1 LSYVGHLPTAI
12 KIVAAYMAGLVVI
25 YALNWIPPIN
35 RWLNNIESR
44 AAEWA
49 RICCGK
55 KRAAGK
61 CILILIV
68 DILLAFA
75 VERLIASCFYKGD
88 SFYWGR
94 YITAF
99 VVLFLVSLFIFYR
112 SMFAKRLEFTVFL
125 FIVSIGSIF
134 STTLPAST
142 GVSWDDEV
150 HYNNSLM
157 ISHFFDKTISKA
169 DDYIL
174 SVLPYTAIK
183 HQHYDRK
190 SQIAMNKDI
199 DSSYRNDQPGITVRV
214 WPRYKR
220 LCYVPMALGLL
231 VGRALQ
237 LPYHLI
243 FITGRLFNLLF
254 YAMMVYF
261 ALKKLKSGKM
271 IAAVVA
277 LLPFNVFMA
286 ANYSYDPWITAWL
299 MYGTCCFFGEL
310 QQPDKKMRIREWIL
324 MLLAFFIGVGPK
336 VIYIPLMLIT
346 LAMPKQKYRNKMHR
360 KIMIGVIAVIT
371 LLVFANFLLP
381 FVSSSGG
388 GVQDNRGG
396 ANVNAAAQT
405 AFILGNPLAYTK
417 ILLKYLLTYIS
428 FSSANNFMT
437 YFHYASQLG
446 ITSYA
451 PLIVV
456 TLLVV
461 TFTDKSSVDCNV
473 RLLPRALTILMS
485 FGAMCLVATSMYIA
499 YTAVGSNSIAG
510 CQYRYLAP
518 VMFPVLYCL
527 GSGKI
532 ENKMKREY
540 YNGVILA
547 ICSWVLINAIWTMA
561 INIY

>member
-1 LSYVGHLPTAI
+1 
-12 KIVAAYMAGLVVI
+12 
-25 YALNWIPPIN
+25 
-35 RWLNNIESR
+35 
-44 AAEWA
+44 
-49 RICCGK
+49 
-55 KRAAGK
+55 
-61 CILILIV
+61 
-68 DILLAFA
+68 
-75 VERLIASCFYKGD
+75 
-88 SFYWGR
+88 
-94 YITAF
+94 
-99 VVLFLVSLFIFYR
+99 
-112 SMFAKRLEFTVFL
+112 
-125 FIVSIGSIF
+125 
-134 STTLPAST
+134 
-142 GVSWDDEV
+142 
-150 HYNNSLM
+150 
-157 ISHFFDKTISKA
+157 
-169 DDYIL
+169 
-174 SVLPYTAIK
+174 
-183 HQHYDRK
+183 
-190 SQIAMNKDI
+190 
-199 DSSYRNDQPGITVRV
+199 
-214 WPRYKR
+214 
-220 LCYVPMALGLL
+220 
-231 VGRALQ
+231 
-237 LPYHLI
+237 
-243 FITGRLFNLLF
+243 
-254 YAMMVYF
+254 
-261 ALKKLKSGKM
+261 
-271 IAAVVA
+271 
-277 LLPFNVFMA
+277 
-286 ANYSYDPWITAWL
+286 
-299 MYGTCCFFGEL
+299 
-310 QQPDKKMRIREWIL
+310 
-324 MLLAFFIGVGPK
+324 
-336 VIYIPLMLIT
+336 MLIT